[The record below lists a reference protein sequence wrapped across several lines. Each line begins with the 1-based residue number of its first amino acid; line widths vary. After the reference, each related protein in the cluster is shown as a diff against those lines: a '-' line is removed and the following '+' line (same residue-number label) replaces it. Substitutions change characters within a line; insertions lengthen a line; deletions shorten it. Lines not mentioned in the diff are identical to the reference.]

1 MRMGVSFPMG
11 RGKRIW
17 FSGSIVAWLTIIPV
31 FAAIWAAGWILGG
44 ILYLI
49 VQGIRKAA
57 GK

>member
-1 MRMGVSFPMG
+1 MGVSFPMG